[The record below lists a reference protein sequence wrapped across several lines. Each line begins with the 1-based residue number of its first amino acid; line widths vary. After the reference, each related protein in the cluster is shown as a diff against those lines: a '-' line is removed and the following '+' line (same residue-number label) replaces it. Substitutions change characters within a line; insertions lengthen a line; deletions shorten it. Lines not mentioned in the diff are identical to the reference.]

1 MQLIDKILPSEAN
14 NKYLGNQIALFGL
27 IFTTCLMTW
36 RSCVH
41 LLYQDAGLNSIG
53 SFIIFEGI
61 PDPNQMLYM
70 LGSVW
75 GLQQLIFCL
84 VNIAVLFRYRNLI
97 PLMYILWLV
106 EWLARPLL
114 VGFLHPLDEQYFTGT
129 TPGIVVVP
137 FAIGFLTIMLILSL
151 KSSKH

>member
-14 NKYLGNQIALFGL
+14 NKYLGNRLALFGL

-41 LLYQDAGLNSIG
+41 LLYQDGGLNSIG
-53 SFIIFEGI
+53 SIIIFEGI
-61 PDPNQMLYM
+61 PDPNQVIYM
-70 LGSVW
+70 LASVW

-84 VNIAVLFRYRNLI
+84 VNIVVLFRYRNLI
-97 PLMYILWLV
+97 PLMYIFWLL
-106 EWLARPLL
+106 EWLARPLV
-114 VGFLHPLDEQYFTGT
+114 VGLLHPLGEEYFTGT
-129 TPGIVVVP
+129 TPGIVGVP
-137 FAIGFLTIMLILSL
+137 FAVGFLTLMFILSL

>member
-14 NKYLGNQIALFGL
+14 NKYLGNRIALFGL

-41 LLYQDAGLNSIG
+41 LLYQDGGLNSIG
-53 SFIIFEGI
+53 SIIIFDGI
-61 PDPNQMLYM
+61 PDPNQVIYM

-84 VNIAVLFRYRNLI
+84 VNIVVLFRYRNLI
-97 PLMYILWLV
+97 PLMYILWLL
-106 EWLARPLL
+106 EWLARPLV

-137 FAIGFLTIMLILSL
+137 FAVGFLILMLILSL

>member
-14 NKYLGNQIALFGL
+14 NKYLGNRIALFGL

-61 PDPNQMLYM
+61 PDPNQMIYM

-75 GLQQLIFCL
+75 GDRKSTRLNSSHALISYAVFCL
-84 VNIAVLFRYRNLI
+84 KKK
-97 PLMYILWLV
+97 
-106 EWLARPLL
+106 
-114 VGFLHPLDEQYFTGT
+114 
-129 TPGIVVVP
+129 
-137 FAIGFLTIMLILSL
+137 
-151 KSSKH
+151 KSKDRISSRDRL

>member
-1 MQLIDKILPSEAN
+1 MQLIDKILPSAAN
-14 NKYLGNQIALFGL
+14 NNYLGNRIALFGL
-27 IFTTCLMTW
+27 ICTTCLMTW
-36 RSCVH
+36 RSFVH

-61 PDPNQMLYM
+61 PDPK
-70 LGSVW
+70 
-75 GLQQLIFCL
+75 IFCL

>member
-1 MQLIDKILPSEAN
+1 MQLIDKILPSAAN
-14 NKYLGNQIALFGL
+14 NNYLGNRIALFGL
-27 IFTTCLMTW
+27 ICTTCLMTW
-36 RSCVH
+36 RSFVH

-97 PLMYILWLV
+97 PLMYILWLL
-106 EWLARPLL
+106 EWLARPLV
-114 VGFLHPLDEQYFTGT
+114 VGLLHPLGEQYFTGT
-129 TPGIVVVP
+129 TPGIVGAP
-137 FAIGFLTIMLILSL
+137 FAVGFLILMLIL
-151 KSSKH
+151 

>member
-1 MQLIDKILPSEAN
+1 MQLIEKILPSEAN
-14 NKYLGNQIALFGL
+14 NKYLGNRIALFGL

-41 LLYQDAGLNSIG
+41 LLYQDGGLNSIG
-53 SFIIFEGI
+53 SIIIFDGI
-61 PDPNQMLYM
+61 PDPNQVIYM

-84 VNIAVLFRYRNLI
+84 VNIVVLFRYRNLI

-106 EWLARPLL
+106 EWLARPLV

-137 FAIGFLTIMLILSL
+137 FAVGFLTLMLILSL

>member
-14 NKYLGNQIALFGL
+14 NKYLGNRIALFGL

-41 LLYQDAGLNSIG
+41 LLYQDGGLNSIG
-53 SFIIFEGI
+53 SIIIFDGI
-61 PDPNQMLYM
+61 PDPNQVIYM

-84 VNIAVLFRYRNLI
+84 VNIVVLFRYRNLI

-106 EWLARPLL
+106 EWLARPLV

-137 FAIGFLTIMLILSL
+137 FAVGFLTLMLILSL

>member
-14 NKYLGNQIALFGL
+14 NKYLGNRIALFGL

-41 LLYQDAGLNSIG
+41 LLYQDGGLNSIG

-106 EWLARPLL
+106 EWLARPLV

-137 FAIGFLTIMLILSL
+137 FAVGFLTLMLILSL

>member
-1 MQLIDKILPSEAN
+1 MQLIDKILPSAAN
-14 NKYLGNQIALFGL
+14 NNYLGNRIALFGL

-36 RSCVH
+36 RSFVH
-41 LLYQDAGLNSIG
+41 LLFQDAGLNSVG

-61 PDPNQMLYM
+61 PDPNQMIYM

-84 VNIAVLFRYRNLI
+84 VNISVLFRYRNLI

-106 EWLARPLL
+106 EWLTRPLV
-114 VGFLHPLDEQYFTGT
+114 VGLLHPLGEQYFTGA
-129 TPGIVVVP
+129 TPGIVGAP
-137 FAIGFLTIMLILSL
+137 FAVGFLILMLILSL
-151 KSSKH
+151 KTSKY

>member
-14 NKYLGNQIALFGL
+14 NKYLGNRIALFGL

-41 LLYQDAGLNSIG
+41 LLYQDGGLNSIG
-53 SFIIFEGI
+53 SIIIFDGN
-61 PDPNQMLYM
+61 PDPNQVIYM

-84 VNIAVLFRYRNLI
+84 VNIVVLFRYRNLI
-97 PLMYILWLV
+97 PLMYIFWLV
-106 EWLARPLL
+106 EWLARPLV
-114 VGFLHPLDEQYFTGT
+114 VGLLHPLGEQYFTGT
-129 TPGIVVVP
+129 TPGIVGVP
-137 FAIGFLTIMLILSL
+137 FAVGFLALMLILSL
-151 KSSKH
+151 KTSKY